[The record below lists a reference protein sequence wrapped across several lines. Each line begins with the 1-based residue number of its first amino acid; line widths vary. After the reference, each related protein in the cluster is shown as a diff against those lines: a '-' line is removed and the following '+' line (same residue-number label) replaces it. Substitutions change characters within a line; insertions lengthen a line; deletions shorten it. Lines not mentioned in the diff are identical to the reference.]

1 MYHIPVS
8 SCGHPLRTPKKLSCG
23 ASVTSVHP
31 LLPILLALTETMSAT
46 LRNLEANYALGV
58 KRYEASPS
66 PARRAELTKKQIL
79 IDGVRH
85 EEKKCLRWF
94 TAKEIQELGENSDNW
109 PSEPREPLALQE
121 FSEMEPEGWSH
132 APKMVNY
139 DGKRTMTLDTLL
151 EKLQE
156 LRATHG
162 GQKPVVFLTQ
172 RDYFECF
179 ENLTAVEGRED
190 CIVFDNI

>member
-1 MYHIPVS
+1 
-8 SCGHPLRTPKKLSCG
+8 
-23 ASVTSVHP
+23 
-31 LLPILLALTETMSAT
+31 MSAT

-58 KRYEASPS
+58 NRYEASPS
-66 PARRAELTKKQIL
+66 PARRAELAMKQIL
-79 IDGVRH
+79 IDGARH
-85 EEKKCLRWF
+85 EERKCLRWF
-94 TAKEIQELGENSDNW
+94 TAKEIQELGDDASDW
-109 PSEPREPLALQE
+109 VAKGYSEPREPLALQE
-121 FSEMEPEGWSH
+121 LSELEPEEWSH

-139 DGKRTMTLDTLL
+139 DGKMTMTLDTLL
-151 EKLQE
+151 AKLQE